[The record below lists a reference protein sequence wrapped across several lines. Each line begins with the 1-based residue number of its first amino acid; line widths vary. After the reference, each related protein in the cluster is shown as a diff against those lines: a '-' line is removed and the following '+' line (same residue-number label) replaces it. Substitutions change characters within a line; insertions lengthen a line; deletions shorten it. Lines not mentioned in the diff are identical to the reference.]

1 MGKTGVLCAGGMWKA
16 ALEVCFRATRTKAGV
31 SQCKSKDIR
40 LRIYRAVREEGTE
53 GEGKANI
60 GGHLGGKV
68 EIQCSGNFWN
78 L

>member
-31 SQCKSKDIR
+31 LQCKSKDIR

-53 GEGKANI
+53 NLFCDLKNEALRNY
-60 GGHLGGKV
+60 LKV
-68 EIQCSGNFWN
+68 YS
-78 L
+78 